1 MAQNWDYAE
10 LSKAAKAAG
19 GPEKYVDMLEQASKD
34 AGKMEMLPWLGVAA
48 VGASLLTAATIKVVD
63 YFKSKKK
70 KNEAEIA
77 KAKEE
82 IINGIKDYRTTLLSG
97 ETDPNKL
104 YDLIATME
112 GYQVYSND
120 HVEKLVDLYL
130 NGAERDMLDPIL
142 DACTV
147 VYKNLDTEDQ
157 IKFKSSAKAFCRT
170 YGFLGAILPYGDAEW
185 EKLSIFLNLLIPKLP
200 SPRNDDFSEGI

>member
-34 AGKMEMLPWLGVAA
+34 AGKMEMLPWIGVAA